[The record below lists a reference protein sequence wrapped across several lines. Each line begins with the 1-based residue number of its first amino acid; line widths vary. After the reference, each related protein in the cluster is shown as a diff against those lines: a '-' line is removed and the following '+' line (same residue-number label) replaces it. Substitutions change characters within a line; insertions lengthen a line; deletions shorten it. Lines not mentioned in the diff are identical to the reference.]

1 MISMEKIMANSRHQ
15 QRDHPGV
22 MLVDSELIKQAVYDS
37 SSFTTLYRKYVTKVY
52 RYIFSRVHNQAEAED
67 LTSQVFMT
75 VLQKLKYFGGKENF
89 NAWLFTIARNKVIDN
104 YRRQP
109 KWVPLDEALVV
120 QGQDGDPLNRLTQ
133 NELYNQ
139 LAMVLKDLKPD
150 QQEMLQLRFSAEL
163 SYAEIGK
170 VIGKR
175 EAAVKM
181 SIHRLLQKL
190 QNEME
195 RSHE

>member
-1 MISMEKIMANSRHQ
+1 M
-15 QRDHPGV
+15 
-22 MLVDSELIKQAVYDS
+22 MLAESELIKHAVYDS

-52 RYIFSRVHNQAEAED
+52 RYIFSRVQNHNEAED

-104 YRRQP
+104 YRKQP
-109 KWVPLDEALVV
+109 KWVSLDEALIV
-120 QGQDGDPLNRLTQ
+120 QGQDGDPLIHLTQ
-133 NELYNQ
+133 KETYDQ
-139 LAMVLKDLKPD
+139 LGMFLKDLKPD
-150 QQEMLQLRFSAEL
+150 QQEMLQLRFAAEL